1 MDETLGYPP
10 GLLTMLGLDPERLRR
25 QQVTGGLLS
34 AGLQALAASGP
45 SRMPTSAGQII
56 GQAGM
61 AGLQG
66 YQQAGESAIERAIKG
81 LQVSDVIRK
90 QQEAQKVR
98 NLAGQLYRT
107 DQTPLTSTDVEAQAG
122 GFYGQP
128 GVNAPQTRQVLNR
141 NVMNQLM
148 QLPGGPEYL
157 ANVAKTQDLFV
168 QKPQVVA
175 PGSVGYVL
183 DPETGSYKVAFEGAP
198 KDMLS
203 GDALNV
209 ARLEKLPADPS
220 QWTTEQ
226 QNRFNRRYAEL
237 KNIQAQDPTRMLLA
251 RDEIR
256 TKWLKEIEPEGQV
269 AQRFKTLSASVVN
282 PTPVGDTA
290 IIYSFA
296 KILNPGE
303 AIMEGDIRNILANR
317 SVPDKIK
324 QAAERVISGKNLT
337 EDERI
342 EIQTIAYRIAR
353 DRKTETDKSY
363 SNRVETLTKLGE
375 TVPSAVISNPYEG
388 LQKPPIISVQFK
400 GKKTR
405 ARLSPKDGKY
415 YVQAGNEF
423 YEVSE

>member
-1 MDETLGYPP
+1 MDDFQQYPP
-10 GLLTMLGLDPERLRR
+10 GLLSALGINPEDLRR
-25 QQVTGGLLS
+25 QQQQAGLLS
-34 AGLQALAASGP
+34 AGLQLLAGSGYSP
-45 SRMPTSAGQII
+45 VRQTTGQLL
-56 GQAGM
+56 GQAGL
-61 AGLQG
+61 AGVQG
-66 YQQAGESAIERAIKG
+66 MQQAGETAIDRALKG
-81 LQVSDVIRK
+81 LQVSEFARK
-90 QQEAQKVR
+90 QQEAQNIR

-107 DQTPLTSTDVEAQAG
+107 EQTALPPTDEPG
-122 GFYGQP
+122 GYIP
-128 GVNAPQTRQVLNR
+128 GAIQPQTRQVLNR

-148 QLPGGPEYL
+148 QLPGGPDYL
-157 ANVAKTQDLFV
+157 ANVARTQDLFV

-175 PGSVGYVL
+175 PGSTGYVL
-183 DPETGSYKVAFEGAP
+183 DPETGSYKVAFQGAP

-209 ARLEKLPADPS
+209 ARLEKLPTDPS

-251 RDEIR
+251 RDDIR
-256 TKWLKEIEPEGQV
+256 SKWLKEIEPEGQV
-269 AQRFKTLSASVVN
+269 AQRFKTLSASVTN

-324 QAAERVISGKNLT
+324 QAAERVINGKNLT

-363 SNRVETLTKLGE
+363 NNRVDTLTRLGE
-375 TVPSAVISNPYEG
+375 TAPSAVISNPYEG

>member
-1 MDETLGYPP
+1 MN
-10 GLLTMLGLDPERLRR
+10 GLLDQNPTLLSALNINPEDLRR
-25 QQVTGGLLS
+25 QQQQAGLLS
-34 AGLQALAASGP
+34 AGLQLLAGSGYSP
-45 SRMPTSAGQII
+45 VRQTTGQLL
-56 GQAGM
+56 GQAGL
-61 AGLQG
+61 AGVQG
-66 YQQAGESAIERAIKG
+66 MQQAGDTAIERALKG
-81 LQVSDVIRK
+81 LQAQEFVRK
-90 QQEAQKVR
+90 QQEAQALR
-98 NLAGQLYRT
+98 TAARQLYT
-107 DQTPLTSTDVEAQAG
+107 TEQAPITSTDVEAQVG

-128 GVNAPQTRQVLNR
+128 GVNVPQTRQVLNR

-183 DPETGSYKVAFEGAP
+183 DPETGSYKVAFQGAP

-256 TKWLKEIEPEGQV
+256 GKWLKEIEPEGQV
-269 AQRFKTLSASVVN
+269 AQRFKTLSASVSN

-353 DRKTETDKSY
+353 DRKAETDKSY
-363 SNRVETLTKLGE
+363 NNRVETLTKLGE
-375 TVPSAVISNPYEG
+375 TAPGAVISNPYEG